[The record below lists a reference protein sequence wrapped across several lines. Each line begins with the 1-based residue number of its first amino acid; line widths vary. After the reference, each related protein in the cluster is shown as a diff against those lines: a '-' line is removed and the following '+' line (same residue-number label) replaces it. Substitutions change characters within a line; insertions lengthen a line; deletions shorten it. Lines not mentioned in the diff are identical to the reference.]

1 MLKFFPLHA
10 NSREPSPSGFSV
22 HNLLS
27 GKGLIEMLDK
37 IFDAI
42 IGFMLNRDLEKEV
55 GIRHKLLKGKVLQI
69 PSKILDRF
77 IDFMISTRYAY
88 YVKMRSNM
96 LEGGVVEMP
105 SNIFDWKALERA
117 SGYLRVYM
125 EDCHDQFK
133 EEYDGNFL
141 DEDFKEWFHHFHVE
155 RPARKAAK
163 KSVSE
168 ALLADDLPRV

>member
-1 MLKFFPLHA
+1 
-10 NSREPSPSGFSV
+10 
-22 HNLLS
+22 
-27 GKGLIEMLDK
+27 MLDK
-37 IFDAI
+37 IFDVI
-42 IGFMLNRDLEKEV
+42 VGFMLNRDLEKEI
-55 GIRHKLLKGKVLQI
+55 GIRQNLLKGKMIQI

-77 IDFMISTRYAY
+77 VDLMMGTRYAY
-88 YVKMRSNM
+88 YLKMRSNM
-96 LEGGVVEMP
+96 LEGGIVEMP

-125 EDCHDQFK
+125 EECHDQFK

-141 DEDFKEWFHHFHVE
+141 DEDFKEWFRYFHIE
-155 RPARKAAK
+155 RLERKAAK